1 MRSRV
6 DWWAV
11 QRRLAQSPHLR
22 LVVGTYGGRPAL
34 MRIGGS
40 PLATT
45 PKAALGVI
53 AELCQPVLA
62 KAA

>member
-1 MRSRV
+1 VGYAARVRSGRRV
-6 DWWAV
+6 V
-11 QRRLAQSPHLR
+11 GR
-22 LVVGTYGGRPAL
+22 VGTYGGRSAL

-53 AELCQPVLA
+53 AELCQPALA